1 MELLVPDAADR
12 LGVSAGRVR
21 DLIRSGDLPARQV
34 AGRWFIDAADIE
46 AAKGRPAGRPLSP
59 RMAWGLIS
67 MVESGDAAALDRA
80 ERSKLRRRLRA
91 LPSLD
96 QVAPLC
102 RRRSIISRYRVHPGS
117 LGRIRVFEQ
126 ALLPGASEPGQNMN
140 ELRGKSGRAN
150 VRN

>member
-46 AAKGRPAGRPLSP
+46 AAKGRPPGRPLSP

-80 ERSKLRRRLRA
+80 ERSKPRTRLPA
-91 LPSLD
+91 LPSPT
-96 QVAPLC
+96 QAAPLC
-102 RRRSIISRYRVHPGS
+102 PRPPTLSPS
-117 LGRIRVFEQ
+117 LV
-126 ALLPGASEPGQNMN
+126 
-140 ELRGKSGRAN
+140 
-150 VRN
+150 

>member
-91 LPSLD
+91 LPSPD
-96 QVAPLC
+96 QVAD
-102 RRRSIISRYRVHPGS
+102 RQTGGEGTGGVG
-117 LGRIRVFEQ
+117 
-126 ALLPGASEPGQNMN
+126 
-140 ELRGKSGRAN
+140 RGKPGVGRTHQKKKQTN
-150 VRN
+150 